1 MAIDYRKWLF
11 KYKLLHVL
19 MWSLIV
25 ASVLI
30 SYYDTDT
37 GFSRQLLWSTF
48 LVAICAPGFYTAAY
62 RLIPRLLYK
71 RRFFAY
77 ICSVIALVI
86 ASTIA
91 GFFIM
96 RTLEHIITGDPIIQ
110 GREHDYRLISIL
122 VWDNLL
128 AIACSSTLKII
139 SDRFRIER
147 KLHEVEKEK
156 ISTELD
162 FLRSQINPHFLFN
175 VMNTIYFQISK
186 ENTDARESIEKLSEM
201 LRYQLY
207 ECTTDKIEINKELAY
222 LKNYVSIQA
231 LRMENGS
238 DIRLQITDKLPAF
251 RIAPLLIQPLVENAF
266 KHVSHFKEPAQNKV
280 HIFLGVN
287 GSNELT
293 IYVANTY
300 DKNGSTKHVIN
311 SGGLGIQ
318 NLKRRLELLY
328 PDKHSLEIGQKEDVF
343 ETTLKIHYD
352 Y

>member
-1 MAIDYRKWLF
+1 MTIDYKKWLF
-11 KYKLLHVL
+11 KYKLLHVF
-19 MWSLIV
+19 MWMLIV
-25 ASVLI
+25 LSVLI
-30 SYYDTDT
+30 SYYDAEETILSQ
-37 GFSRQLLWSTF
+37 FAWSLF
-48 LVAICAPGFYTAAY
+48 FVAICAPGFYIAAY
-62 RLIPRLLYK
+62 TLIPRLLYK

-77 ICSVIALVI
+77 ISSLIALVVL
-86 ASTIA
+86 STIA

-96 RTLEHIITGDPIIQ
+96 RGLNKAITGEAIIQ
-110 GREHDYRLISIL
+110 GRENDFRLISVL

-186 ENTDARESIEKLSEM
+186 ENSQARESMEKLSEM

-207 ECTTDKIEINKELAY
+207 ECTSDKIEIGKELTY
-222 LKNYVSIQA
+222 LKNYVAIQGM
-231 LRMENGS
+231 RMEQGS
-238 DIRLQITDKLPAF
+238 DIRLQINEKFPSF

-266 KHVSHFKEPAQNKV
+266 KHVSHFKEASENKV

-287 GSNELT
+287 GSSELT

-300 DKNGSTKHVIN
+300 DKTNNTKLVMN

-328 PDKHSLEIGQKEDVF
+328 PDKHTLEIAQKEDVY